1 MKKQLKIN
9 QKNITLLA
17 TIILFLLLYT
27 FGSIQYTGFFREQVF
42 FNLFIDNAY
51 LIIVATGLSFVI
63 ITGGIDLSVGAL
75 VAFIT
80 MVAASLLEKGINA
93 YLIIVLLLIIGA
105 LFGFVQGFLI
115 TQFNLHPWIVTLGG
129 MFFARGSCYL
139 ISTESIVISNKTFH
153 TISKFKIKLWGG
165 NFISISVIIALL
177 VVAIFTYVSKY
188 TKFGRN
194 VYAVGGNEQS
204 SLLMGLPVKKTKIL
218 VYTLSGFTSSLGG
231 VVFALYML
239 SGYGLHCNGM
249 EMDAIAACVVGGILL
264 TGGFGY
270 VIGPLFGVLSTGI
283 IQTIVMFHGN
293 LNSWWTKIA
302 VGFLLFIFIVLQRVI
317 VLQKQKNTVI
327 VNVSKNKESL
337 NQSSIAK

>member
-139 ISTESIVISNKTFH
+139 ISTESIVISNKTLH

-165 NFISISVIIALL
+165 NFTSISVIIALL